1 MEHFDDVRL
10 IRRLEIVFTLFFV
23 SKNSFHPVSILSADC
38 FLENTKQNEP
48 KTIKS
53 NKIDEI
59 KERGKKDEQ
68 MGEKQ
73 KKKREKVKKKKK
85 NGRKKKKKKWKK
97 CDAIELSAGWVT
109 LV

>member
-1 MEHFDDVRL
+1 MLNRTVEHFDDVRL

-59 KERGKKDEQ
+59 KERGKKDES
-68 MGEKQ
+68 ECNYF
-73 KKKREKVKKKKK
+73 KR
-85 NGRKKKKKKWKK
+85 
-97 CDAIELSAGWVT
+97 IMIS
-109 LV
+109 

>member
-1 MEHFDDVRL
+1 MLNRTVEHFDDVRL
-10 IRRLEIVFTLFFV
+10 IRRLEIVFTLFSV

-73 KKKREKVKKKKK
+73 KKMEKV
-85 NGRKKKKKKWKK
+85 
-97 CDAIELSAGWVT
+97 
-109 LV
+109 